1 MERDRE
7 LVPRFQDGDPA
18 AFAELYTRYAAR
30 LHRYRLRGLHDS
42 QEAEDVTQEAFVEA
56 WRALPGFAGELVNR
70 ALGGSNVRHHP
81 SGELH
86 PSGERRNS

>member
-1 MERDRE
+1 
-7 LVPRFQDGDPA
+7 
-18 AFAELYTRYAAR
+18 
-30 LHRYRLRGLHDS
+30 
-42 QEAEDVTQEAFVEA
+42 VTQEAFVEA